1 MRLLNAGNVVT
12 LGLQIYRSRLKL
24 YFGLALAAHLWL
36 IIPFYGWA
44 KFLAISALISRLAYG
59 ELLGETETVKSERKQ
74 IYQRKWS
81 FLFTGFLVFLI
92 VFVGGII
99 LLVGT
104 FLLLMAFLQGVSY
117 WFTGYQLG
125 RNQVL
130 GIVLFFLVLLV
141 VLLIILGFIAAVI
154 WIYSRFFIAEMPL
167 AMEDKM
173 NSFRAI
179 GRSWNITEN
188 SVFRIQMILTI
199 SFIIS
204 LPATIIMEVIIE
216 IINFLDSYLKLQYTI
231 SLNIVSFGIILLT
244 SALILP
250 FFQVIKAVLYYD
262 LRNRREGLG
271 LRIGDRNNLDQN

>member
-44 KFLAISALISRLAYG
+44 KYSAISALISRLAYG
-59 ELLGETETVKSERKQ
+59 ELLGETETVKSAQKQ
-74 IYQRKWS
+74 INQRLWS
-81 FLFTGFLVFLI
+81 FLFTGFLVVLI
-92 VFVGGII
+92 VFVCGII
-99 LLVGT
+99 LLIGT
-104 FLLLMAFLQGVSY
+104 LLLLLAVLQGISY
-117 WFTGYQLG
+117 WVVGYQLS

-130 GIVLFFLVLLV
+130 VTVLFFLVLLV
-141 VLLIILGFIAAVI
+141 VLLIILGFIAVVI

-167 AMEDKM
+167 AMEDRM

-179 GRSWNITEN
+179 GRSWNLTKG
-188 SVFRIQMILTI
+188 SVFRIETILTI
-199 SFIIS
+199 AFIIS
-204 LPATIIMEVIIE
+204 LPAQIIMQIFIE
-216 IINFLDSYLKLQYTI
+216 KFDFLDSYSKLQYTS
-231 SLNIVSFGIILLT
+231 SLTIVSLVIILLI

-250 FFQVIKAVLYYD
+250 FFQAIKAVLYYD

-271 LRIGDRNNLDQN
+271 LRISDRQ